1 MSWDM
6 WWIIIPAVVF
16 WVLGY
21 GSRGFRI
28 FAVIL
33 AALAVLLFP
42 ILQKAFTG
50 VTQSDSSVIRN
61 YTLEYDVSADGSQQL
76 VETLDVRFTET
87 KRGIFR
93 YFDESNPTYPGITQP
108 VTIESVK
115 RCPAKADAKC
125 VSEPYSEYYENGL
138 LVVKIGSASVPY
150 PPGTVNRY
158 VITSRTDGVL
168 TQVDGN
174 PDAQWYWN
182 VIAQGWNMPI
192 NNATVTA
199 TFPAA
204 PTAVRCITS
213 TGACETRTAE
223 APRTVTGTYTDLPPR
238 TPITWQAD
246 LPPQG
251 LTVVPVTIGNAWWK
265 TPLALIPGAILGLL
279 LALAIWRM
287 RERKA
292 SETPVF
298 AEPTN
303 DILPAVWTYKEEPA
317 KNPFQTMLMHLAV
330 LGTVR
335 VEVEGNGNP
344 NHKPD
349 WVKVWRESPSLPEGV
364 TGAEDFVSGL
374 DLEHEGSVARIDKSA
389 VTMGRKV
396 QATEGSLTYDSK
408 VGAHNNG
415 YFTKS
420 AAGTWVH
427 ILAAFFA
434 PAAILAVVMF
444 QQRWI
449 GAMLLIPAVVGLWSS
464 KSFRTRL
471 TAAGL
476 SMRDQV
482 SGLRTALSTPA
493 SVERFDYAAK
503 ARYFAQFLPWAIA
516 LDCADEW
523 AEMCKPPPGTEP
535 GSPGY
540 DPMYA
545 AAWSSYGASNVV
557 SSAVASVSAG
567 AVAAYAATQSS
578 SSGGGGGGGFSSGGG
593 GGGGGGGSW

>member
-1 MSWDM
+1 M
-6 WWIIIPAVVF
+6 WWVLIPAVIF

-28 FAVIL
+28 FTVIL
-33 AALAVLLFP
+33 AVLAVVLFP
-42 ILQKAFTG
+42 VIQKLFTD
-50 VTQSDSSVIRN
+50 VSQKDTSVIRN
-61 YTLEYDVSADGSQQL
+61 YSLDYEISPDGDQLL
-76 VETLDVRFTET
+76 VETLDVRFTEV

-115 RCPAKADAKC
+115 RCPVKADAKC
-125 VSEPYSEYYENGL
+125 VSEPYEQYYENGL
-138 LVVKIGSASVPY
+138 LVAKIGSAAVPY

-158 VITSRTDGVL
+158 IITSRAQGVL
-168 TQVDGN
+168 TQVADN
-174 PDAQWYWN
+174 PEAQWYWN

-192 NNATVTA
+192 NNAAVSV

-204 PTAVRCITS
+204 PTDVRCLTT
-213 TGACETRTAE
+213 TGACRTSDAE
-223 APRTVTGTYTDLPPR
+223 KPRTVTGTYKDLPPR

-279 LALAIWRM
+279 LGLAIWRL

-292 SETPVF
+292 SEAPVF
-298 AEPTN
+298 AEPTQ
-303 DILPAVWTYKEEPA
+303 DILPAVWTYKEEAA
-317 KNPFQTMLMHLAV
+317 KSPFQTMLMQLAV

-344 NHKPD
+344 DHKPD
-349 WVKVWRESPSLPEGV
+349 WVKVWRESAPVPDGV
-364 TGAEDFVSGL
+364 VGAQDFVGGL
-374 DLEHEGSVARIDKSA
+374 DLEQPGSVAKIEKQA
-389 VTMGRKV
+389 VTMGQKV
-396 QATEGSLTYDSK
+396 QSTEAALSNESQS
-408 VGAHNNG
+408 GAKASG
-415 YFTKS
+415 YYTS
-420 AAGTWVH
+420 SGAGTLVH
-427 ILAAFFA
+427 LLAAFFA
-434 PAAILAVVMF
+434 PAAIVAVVMF

-449 GAMLLIPAVVGLWSS
+449 GAMLLVPAVIGLWSS
-464 KSFRTRL
+464 KSLRTRL
-471 TAAGL
+471 TQAGL
-476 SMRDQV
+476 AMRDQV

-493 SVERFDYAAK
+493 SVERFDYSAK

-516 LDCADEW
+516 LDCADQW
-523 AEMCKPPPGTEP
+523 AEICKPPPGTEP
-535 GSPGY
+535 GSAGY

-545 AAWSSYGASNVV
+545 AAWSSYSASDVV

-578 SSGGGGGGGFSSGGG
+578 SSGGGGGGFSSGGG